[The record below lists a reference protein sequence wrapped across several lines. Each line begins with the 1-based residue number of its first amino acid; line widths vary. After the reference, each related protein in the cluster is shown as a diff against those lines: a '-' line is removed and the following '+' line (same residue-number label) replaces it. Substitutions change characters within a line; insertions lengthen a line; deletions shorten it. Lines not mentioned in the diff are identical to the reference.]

1 MSHIIPEP
9 AADAPIL
16 DWAKPVTQA
25 LNELRDKRGAM
36 ARNARP
42 GALPRL
48 RPWEIHFFPAQT
60 EEDEDIWGVYLPGG
74 SLNIAGEELTPTDSS
89 GTALVAAGAAYPGYY
104 AIPVSSGT
112 TPSAFWLHIYTS
124 EGTGG
129 TSYRATVGASDTAS
143 PGTSEETLTSIRLCS
158 IASSGAITQLI
169 VGAIV
174 LGGGDSGGGG
184 GEYPTVDDPKTM
196 VTAVSM
202 VPTSSSATG
211 YVSGHAGHIRVDK
224 GELQID
230 AAGVINIGG
239 STTQYL
245 ETVPLSDLV
254 VSNALISPTQ

>member
-74 SLNIAGEELTPTDSS
+74 SLNIAGAEVTPTDSS

-104 AIPVSSGT
+104 AIPVSSET
-112 TPSAFWLHIYTS
+112 APSAFWLHIYAAEEQS
-124 EGTGG
+124 EGQSGG
-129 TSYRATVGASDTAS
+129 TEYSATLTDDPQAS
-143 PGTSEETLTSIRLCS
+143 PSSGQETLTSIRLCS

-174 LGGGDSGGGG
+174 LTPCDCGVDDEDPTPDEDDPYGPHTDPCEHDPISGNYGGVAADYDSTGSGGADYGG
-184 GEYPTVDDPKTM
+184 
-196 VTAVSM
+196 VS
-202 VPTSSSATG
+202 ADG
-211 YVSGHAGHIRVDK
+211 
-224 GELQID
+224 
-230 AAGVINIGG
+230 GVHYGDNDCNC
-239 STTQYL
+239 
-245 ETVPLSDLV
+245 P
-254 VSNALISPTQ
+254 